1 MKKIK
6 KGRLVQNRQP
16 SPLLWIFENLCL
28 ILIISYSLQV
38 AANLMPESKYYLFLE
53 VDGKTQPS
61 KEVVVATVP
70 NLIFVQ
76 TDRGIYKP
84 SASLND
90 ETTGE

>member
-1 MKKIK
+1 
-6 KGRLVQNRQP
+6 
-16 SPLLWIFENLCL
+16 
-28 ILIISYSLQV
+28 
-38 AANLMPESKYYLFLE
+38 MPESKYYLFLE